1 MDQER
6 AILSILYDMAL
17 TIGGETRVDALLSKV
32 LQRFL
37 YHTGFPVGLALTVI
51 PDAGRRRRGYIHTV
65 IGDHRLE
72 EQQARRLELPRR
84 LVRSEGIE
92 LIDDAGCLA
101 VFGAE
106 RDYRHCLRLSFDGGN
121 MVILL
126 LSPHAPSAKFPLTQ
140 IFL

>member
-65 IGDHRLE
+65 SATIGSKNS
-72 EQQARRLELPRR
+72 RR
-84 LVRSEGIE
+84 
-92 LIDDAGCLA
+92 AGWNCP
-101 VFGAE
+101 
-106 RDYRHCLRLSFDGGN
+106 GGW
-121 MVILL
+121 
-126 LSPHAPSAKFPLTQ
+126 
-140 IFL
+140 